1 MLLRKDEL
9 GLHAYFSVNLAK
21 HARPDPYD
29 LGIDAQKIIDLY
41 KLRLVHAYEAEVA
54 HRDRLREERMARDR
68 EAGELPEGQEDVHMT
83 GS

>member
-9 GLHAYFSVNLAK
+9 GLHAYFSINLAK
-21 HARPDPYD
+21 HARPDTYSLD
-29 LGIDAQKIIDLY
+29 IDAQKIIDLY

-54 HRDRLREERMARDR
+54 YRDRLREERMARDR
-68 EAGELPEGQEDVHMT
+68 EAGELPEGEEDVYMI